1 MKSMKQNPTLGKDKK
16 TSFSLSKN
24 RTYRFILL
32 LLFGVIIS
40 AMGTNLQAQDTQ
52 ITLNARNTP
61 VREVLKMIE
70 AKSSYHFAYNN
81 KLINVTRKVD
91 VAVVNEKIGNILK
104 EIFANTDV
112 TFTVM
117 DSQIILASAK
127 EMGTPAT
134 QKSSTDKVSGKVT
147 DETGQPLPGVTIL
160 VKGTS
165 VGTNTDANGSY
176 HINNLPKNSILKFSF
191 VGMQSS
197 EVKVGN
203 QTQINVTLSEGA
215 IGLNEV
221 VAIGY
226 GTVKKK
232 DLTGAVGSI
241 SSADI
246 LRVAP
251 ADATQALQGVVP
263 GVVVTKNGNSPGAS
277 FSIDIRGVNTISG
290 STQPLYVIDGII
302 GGVLRDINPAD
313 IQSIDILK
321 DASSTA
327 IYGSRGAN
335 GVVIVSTKRGVSGK
349 PKVSVDTYLGV
360 KVPAHLLQLQTA
372 QQFYKSTY
380 TDVILDGGSPAAFT
394 SNELANLAANKSVD
408 WIGLLNKSSV
418 STGTTVSVSGGSPAT
433 TYHFSVGYIN
443 DKGSLPSTSFTKYS
457 VNGNVESKITDYLK
471 VGITA
476 YMTNS
481 KNPTVSEE
489 ALRSA
494 YRVRPTGS
502 VYYNDLVNPS
512 DGYDKTVGAW
522 NGYAVWMGINDNQ
535 CLNPLV
541 EADPA
546 NASLEVKAT
555 DQMGNAFAELT
566 LLKNLTLKSSISA
579 FEVNQR
585 SGAYYGTYTK
595 NNKGVNLATAS
606 YSTMD
611 NVSYTFDNQM
621 NYKLSTGKNK
631 LDVTLLQEAYSN
643 TTQTSAESV
652 QNLPYA
658 SLWYNLGTAGLSNIK
673 SLSSSYALNTLESY
687 MGRLNYSFDD
697 KYLLTITCREDG
709 ASQLAPGHKW
719 AFFPSAALGWHIDE
733 ERFIKN
739 LNLFSNLK
747 LRFSYG
753 QVGNSTVA
761 PYATQASVL
770 NTVYDF
776 GQTLGNGFAPGN
788 LGNKDLRWEKSQEQN
803 IGLDLGFLKQR
814 LTATIELY
822 NKNTNDLIMQE
833 NLPTSTGFY
842 SVFANVGQINNKGI
856 EVLLNTRNIVS
867 KNWTWTTSFNF
878 AKNLNKVV
886 ALANGVSS
894 LSSLGLFVGKPIRSY
909 YDFKFDGIWQT
920 SEATEAAKYGQVPGQ
935 VKVVDTNNDG
945 KISSSTGIDDR
956 QVLGS
961 SLPNYTMGLTNEVGY
976 KDFNLSFKLYY
987 RNGGLYS
994 NNLLTGT
1001 MGDYTNFRYNHIV
1014 MNYWTKD
1021 NPTNEFYGVGVT
1033 QPFFKNSIAYQSASF
1048 LRVSDITLGYNVPK
1062 TMLQKLGVEKIHL
1075 YLQVT
1080 NPFLFTNF
1088 TGIDPEYN
1096 SSAYQDQLPTMS
1108 CTFGLN
1114 IVI

>member
-16 TSFSLSKN
+16 IPFPLSKN

-40 AMGTNLQAQDTQ
+40 AMGNSLQAQDTR
-52 ITLNARNTP
+52 ITLNVHNTP

-70 AKSSYHFAYNN
+70 TKSTYHFAYNN

-91 VAVVNEKIGNILK
+91 VAVVNEKIGDILK

-112 TFTVM
+112 TFTVL
-117 DSQIILASAK
+117 DSQIVLASAI
-127 EMGTPAT
+127 EMGTSVI
-134 QKSSTDKVSGKVT
+134 QKSSTEKVTGKVT
-147 DETGQPLPGVTIL
+147 DENGQPLPGVTI
-160 VKGTS
+160 VMKGTTL
-165 VGTNTDANGSY
+165 GTNTDANGSY
-176 HINNLPKNSILKFSF
+176 RINNLPKNAILQFSF
-191 VGMQSS
+191 VGMQSR
-197 EVKVGN
+197 EMKVGN
-203 QTQINVTLSEGA
+203 QTQINVILSEES

-232 DLTGAVGSI
+232 DLTGAIGSV

-246 LRVAP
+246 LRVAS

-263 GVVVTKNGNSPGAS
+263 GVVVSKNGNSPGAS
-277 FSIDIRGVNTISG
+277 FSIDIRGENTISG

-302 GGVLRDINPAD
+302 GGVLRDINPTD

-335 GVVIVSTKRGVSGK
+335 GVVIITTKKGVSGK
-349 PKVSVDTYLGV
+349 PKVSVDTYFGV
-360 KVPAHLLQLQTA
+360 KVPDHLLQLQTA

-380 TDVILDGGSPAAFT
+380 TDVILDGGTPATFS
-394 SNELANLAANKSVD
+394 SNELANLAANKSVN
-408 WIGLLNKSSV
+408 WVGLLNKPSL
-418 STGTTVSVSGGSPAT
+418 STGTTVSVNGGSPT
-433 TYHFSVGYIN
+433 STYHFSVGYIRDN
-443 DKGSLPSTSFTKYS
+443 GTEPSTSFTKYS

-481 KNPTVSEE
+481 DNPTGSAE

-502 VYYNDLVNPS
+502 IYYNQLVNPS
-512 DGYDKTVGAW
+512 DGYDKTEGPW

-535 CLNPLV
+535 CLNPIV
-541 EADPA
+541 EANSA
-546 NASLEVKAT
+546 NANQDVKAT
-555 DQMGNAFAELT
+555 DQMGNAYAELT
-566 LLKNLTLKSSISA
+566 LLKNLTFKSSISA
-579 FEVNQR
+579 YEVDQR
-585 SGAYYGTYTK
+585 SGGYYGTYTK
-595 NNKGVNLATAS
+595 NNKGVNLSTAT
-606 YSTMD
+606 YGTMN
-611 NVSYTFDNQM
+611 NVSYTLDNQL
-621 NYKLSTGKNK
+621 NYKLSSGKSK
-631 LDVTLLQEAYSN
+631 LDATLLQEAYSN
-643 TTQTSAESV
+643 TAEYYSVAV

-658 SLWYNLGTAGLSNIK
+658 SLWNNLGTAGLSNIT
-673 SLSSSYALNTLESY
+673 SLSSYYALNTLESY
-687 MGRLNYSFDD
+687 MGRLNYSFED

-719 AFFPSAALGWHIDE
+719 GFFPSAALGWHIDE
-733 ERFIKN
+733 EQFIKN

-788 LGNKDLRWEKSQEQN
+788 LGNKDLKWEKSQEQN
-803 IGLDLGFLKQR
+803 LGLDLGFFKQR

-833 NLPTSTGFY
+833 NLPTSTGFN
-842 SVFANVGQINNKGI
+842 SVYANVGQINNKGI
-856 EVLLNTRNIVS
+856 EVLLNSKNIVTKDWS
-867 KNWTWTTSFNF
+867 WSTSYNF
-878 AKNLNKVV
+878 AKNNNEVV
-886 ALANGVSS
+886 SLANGVSS
-894 LSSLGLFVGKPIRSY
+894 ISSLGLFVGHPIKSY
-909 YDFKFDGIWQT
+909 YDYKFAGIWQT
-920 SEATEAAKYGQVPGQ
+920 SEATEAATYGQVPGQ
-935 VKVVDTNNDG
+935 VKVVDTNKDG

-956 QVLGS
+956 QILGS

-976 KDFNLSFKLYY
+976 KNFDLSFKLFY
-987 RNGGLYS
+987 RNGGLFW
-994 NNLLTGT
+994 NNLLAGT
-1001 MGDYTNFRYNHIV
+1001 MGDYTNLRYNHIV
-1014 MNYWTKD
+1014 LNYWTKN
-1021 NPTNEFYGVGVT
+1021 NPTNDYYGVGVS
-1033 QPFFKNSIAYQSASF
+1033 QPSFKNTIAFQDASF

-1062 TMLQKLGVEKIHL
+1062 TTLQRLGIERIHL

-1080 NPFLFTNF
+1080 NPFLFTKY

-1096 SSAYQDQLPTMS
+1096 SSAYQDQVPTMS